1 MSKFILGIQSFAN
14 HDSGACIIKFGKKIK
29 PELIAISEER
39 LLRKKYPYTFPI
51 HSILYCMKYF
61 KIKKFSNI
69 DLIVSDWI
77 RVKRWIRS
85 GPSYNYQ
92 KFDYIKEKLNFNK
105 KKIYQIGHHLAHAAS
120 AYYPSKYKSSAILIV
135 DGNGSDVETNS
146 YFLGKGN
153 KIKLLE
159 NYKCH
164 GIGAAYAAVTKE
176 ILNLGTGGEG
186 KTMGLAPYGKFNKN
200 IKIPYSAN
208 GIKTNFNKFM
218 FRMPYSDVLNQS
230 NSNFRPNVI
239 RQKVNKSNRHNV
251 TNKYFSDWAFK
262 IQKISE
268 EIMVKLGQD
277 LYSKTKEK
285 NICLAGGVALNSVA
299 NEKLFKKNNFKNIF
313 IFPACSDAGIPY
325 GLAIWAYHNLYNNK
339 KRIPFKNAYTGIVYN
354 ADEISKHLKKL
365 KIDFK
370 KISNKK
376 IAELLSKG
384 NIIGNF
390 HGASEYG
397 PRALGNR
404 SILADPRKKSIRN
417 YINKYIKH
425 REMFRPFAPAILEE
439 KSLEY
444 FNLSKS
450 PFMLRVTTCKK
461 KKIIPSALH
470 VDNTARVQTVNKK
483 ENNKFYSII
492 NEFYKITNV
501 PVLLNTSF
509 NDAGEPLVETPLDAI
524 ISALKTNLDF
534 LILENYIVSLKK
546 LKQSRKK
553 LLEKLIKIRKIQIQ
567 KNEKLALKKITKK
580 FSNSELKRKIRINNE
595 LAKNNCL
602 IEPFKRILNFL
613 DNFNKNDP
621 LTIIGSN
628 DHTNVLIE
636 LFGKKL
642 KKIKNIYFYEINKN
656 DIYKKRKKIIFF
668 NSISALKNNKN
679 MKYLISTFQY
689 NDEIKSKF
697 SDKIF
702 YNNLFDPYDNGSR
715 SIIDYYYI
723 KKFQSKNK
731 IFSKNIY

>member
-1 MSKFILGIQSFAN
+1 MTKFILGIQSFAN
-14 HDSGACIIKFGKKIK
+14 HDSGACVIKFGNKTK

-61 KIKKFSNI
+61 KIKKLSEI

-77 RVKRWIRS
+77 RIKRWLRS

-92 KFDYIKEKLNFNK
+92 KFDYIKEKLNFDK
-105 KKIYQIGHHLAHAAS
+105 KKIYQIDHHLAHAAS
-120 AYYPSKYKSSAILIV
+120 AYYPSNYKSSAILIV

-164 GIGAAYAAVTKE
+164 GIGAAYGAVTKE

-186 KTMGLAPYGKFNKN
+186 KTMGLAPYGRSNKN
-200 IKIPYSAN
+200 IKIPYVMN
-208 GIKTNFNKFM
+208 GVKTNFSKFM
-218 FRMPYSDVLNQS
+218 LRMPFSDVMNQLHS
-230 NSNFRPNVI
+230 NYRPNVI
-239 RQKVNKSNRHNV
+239 RQKVVKSNYHNV
-251 TNKYFSDWAFK
+251 TNKYYSDWAYK

-268 EIMVKLGQD
+268 EVMIGLGKD
-277 LYSKTKEK
+277 LYKKTKEK

-299 NEKLFKKNNFKNIF
+299 NEKLFQKNNFKDIF

-325 GLAIWAYHNLYNNK
+325 GLAVWAYHNLYGNK
-339 KRIPFKNAYTGIVYN
+339 KRIPFKNAYTGITY
-354 ADEISKHLKKL
+354 KKNDIVKIL
-365 KIDFK
+365 VKFKIDFK
-370 KISNKK
+370 EISNKK

-384 NIIGNF
+384 KIIGNF

-404 SILADPRKKSIRN
+404 SILADPRKKNIRN
-417 YINKYIKH
+417 YINKFVKH

-444 FNLSKS
+444 FKVNKS

-461 KKIIPSALH
+461 KKSIPSSLH
-470 VDNTARVQTVNKK
+470 VDNTARVQTVNKN
-483 ENNKFYSII
+483 ENEKFYSII
-492 NEFYKITNV
+492 NEFNKITGV

-509 NDAGEPLVETPLDAI
+509 NDAGEPLVETPLDGI
-524 ISALKTNLDF
+524 ISSLKTNLDF
-534 LILENYIVSLKK
+534 LVLEDYVISLKK
-546 LKQSRKK
+546 LKQNKKK
-553 LLEKLIKIRKIQIQ
+553 LLNKLIKTRKLQI
-567 KNEKLALKKITKK
+567 KRDEKLALEKITKK
-580 FSNSELKRKIRINNE
+580 YSNIELKRKIKKNNK
-595 LAKNNCL
+595 LAKENCL
-602 IEPFKRILNFL
+602 IQPIKRISNFL
-613 DNFNKNDP
+613 DSFNKNDP

-628 DHTNVLIE
+628 DHTNILVK
-636 LFGKKL
+636 LFEKKL
-642 KKIKNIYFYEINKN
+642 KKIQNINFYQINTN
-656 DIYKKRKKIIFF
+656 DIYKKKKKINFF
-668 NSISALKNNKN
+668 NTIKFVKKNKK

-689 NDEIKSKF
+689 MDEIEHKLK
-697 SDKIF
+697 
-702 YNNLFDPYDNGSR
+702 NNVFFNPYDNGSR

-723 KKFQSKNK
+723 KKFNAKNK
-731 IFSKNIY
+731 IFSKEIY